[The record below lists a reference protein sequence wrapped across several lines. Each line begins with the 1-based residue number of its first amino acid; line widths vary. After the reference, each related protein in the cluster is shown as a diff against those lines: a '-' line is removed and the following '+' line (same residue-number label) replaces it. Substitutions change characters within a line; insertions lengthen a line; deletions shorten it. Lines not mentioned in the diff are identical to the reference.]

1 MEKQINTFFNNY
13 IKIIIII
20 TKSDFKGY
28 KKNLIK

>member
-1 MEKQINTFFNNY
+1 MEERIDTFFSNY